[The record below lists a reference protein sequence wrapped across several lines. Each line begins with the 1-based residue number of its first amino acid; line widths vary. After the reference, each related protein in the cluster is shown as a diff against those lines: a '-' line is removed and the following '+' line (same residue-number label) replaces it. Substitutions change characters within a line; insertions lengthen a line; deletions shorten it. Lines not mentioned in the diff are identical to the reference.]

1 MTPWESKTLTWSHP
15 SYPVPSI
22 WSLSW
27 APRVFRIWSY
37 LLQLC
42 LLHFHWGM
50 MLKVYVTTVSG
61 SKNRG
66 FISQECVCVCVCVCV
81 RTRARALACVLVCS
95 VVSDS
100 FATLWTKA
108 CPASLSIGLSQ
119 QQYWSGSPFQGL
131 CSFCLAYLGKLILAT
146 QVPHFCPYFGNCF
159 SSARIWLT
167 CKCSQRPFLMTV
179 TLLSLGWA
187 EWPSFVVG
195 DSWLSFHPAL
205 TLHWT

>member
-1 MTPWESKTLTWSHP
+1 M
-15 SYPVPSI
+15 
-22 WSLSW
+22 
-27 APRVFRIWSY
+27 
-37 LLQLC
+37 
-42 LLHFHWGM
+42 
-50 MLKVYVTTVSG
+50 
-61 SKNRG
+61 
-66 FISQECVCVCVCVCV
+66 CVCVCV
-81 RTRARALACVLVCS
+81 RAWALACILICS

-100 FATLWTKA
+100 FATLWTIA
-108 CPASLSIGLSQ
+108 CPASLSMGLSR

-159 SSARIWLT
+159 SSARIWLA

-205 TLHWT
+205 TLHWTYSSNVCLHWQMMNPALLTTVCLVPNTAQVRWGVCWTNV